1 MLQKK
6 LLKSFN
12 VKLINFSVATALY
25 LIHPAHAGHI
35 QKLLPQSQLKKI
47 QRQYDKETIERF
59 SAWDHLL
66 QSSKSKTTIEKLH
79 LVNDFFNQMKWTDDK
94 ELWDSRD
101 YWATPIESLIRN
113 AGDCEDFSIAK
124 YFTLLELGVSVN
136 QLKISYV
143 KIMELDQSH
152 MVLAYYPSPDADPLI
167 MDNMKSDILNT
178 SQRSDLKLMFN
189 FNDEGI
195 WSQKAP
201 SIRMDSVSKIRHW
214 SDLIKRMSNEQG

>member
-1 MLQKK
+1 MLKK
-6 LLKSFN
+6 KFIKFLNL
-12 VKLINFSVATALY
+12 KLINFSVATAIY
-25 LIHPAHAGHI
+25 LIHPAHAGHL
-35 QKLLPQSQLKKI
+35 QKLLPQSQLQKI

-66 QSSKSKTTIEKLH
+66 QSSKDKSTIEKLH

-143 KIMELDQSH
+143 KIMDLDQSH

-167 MDNMKSDILNT
+167 MDNMKSEILKT

-189 FNDEGI
+189 FNNNGI

-201 SIRMDSVSKIRHW
+201 FMRMDAVTKIRHW
-214 SDLIKRMSNEQG
+214 SELVKRMSNEQG